1 MHLAA
6 VRSVET
12 VGPPPHPNLSPTLN
26 GDRLLSEIVRP
37 AFAHVGN
44 SAELGSK
51 ERKGRKGMM
60 KWQLVMDVK
69 VERGS
74 SSCALLVQR
83 WTPEQTLD
91 YNQVL
96 NLWWGGQGG
105 VLYDS
110 LRSVYFT
117 DGLFC

>member
-1 MHLAA
+1 
-6 VRSVET
+6 
-12 VGPPPHPNLSPTLN
+12 
-26 GDRLLSEIVRP
+26 
-37 AFAHVGN
+37 
-44 SAELGSK
+44 
-51 ERKGRKGMM
+51 MM

-105 VLYDS
+105 GCFMILSVQFIL
-110 LRSVYFT
+110 LMVYFA
-117 DGLFC
+117 DA